1 MNGKDK
7 ISVIIP
13 CYNVQKYIMR
23 CFDSIYSQTYGFE
36 NLEVILID
44 DLSTDNTWSILES
57 LQRKYPENVISLKI
71 QKKGKCGGARNLGM
85 DICTGKYITFVDAD
99 DYVHPDMLRVLYDR
113 MTEDDYD
120 VAQCGVSCFK
130 ADKPNVLEVN
140 DFEIQRLDLDNVD
153 NRKNLIIGLTGFTN
167 VTAWA
172 KLYSTKFIIEH
183 NLRFIEDVYYED
195 THFSMLCV
203 LLAKKYCKVQ
213 STLYYYF
220 ENTEGIIRSE
230 ISNAKIRDA
239 KIIMDHIRQAIQSRK
254 AELGNVI
261 EQCYCEIQTFLLWHQ
276 YIEPYSRIETFLSHG
291 F

>member
-71 QKKGKCGGARNLGM
+71 QKKGKCGGTRNLGM

-99 DYVHPDMLRVLYDR
+99 DYVHPDMLRVLHDR

-130 ADKPNVLEVN
+130 ADKPNVYKFETFIFDSWKYFDDIAILRGKREE
-140 DFEIQRLDLDNVD
+140 DFAPI
-153 NRKNLIIGLTGFTN
+153 KN
-167 VTAWA
+167 
-172 KLYSTKFIIEH
+172 K
-183 NLRFIEDVYYED
+183 
-195 THFSMLCV
+195 
-203 LLAKKYCKVQ
+203 
-213 STLYYYF
+213 
-220 ENTEGIIRSE
+220 EGIDSPDT
-230 ISNAKIRDA
+230 AV
-239 KIIMDHIRQAIQSRK
+239 
-254 AELGNVI
+254 ELYNKYNK
-261 EQCYCEIQTFLLWHQ
+261 E
-276 YIEPYSRIETFLSHG
+276 RICL
-291 F
+291 

>member
-57 LQRKYPENVISLKI
+57 LQRQYPENVISLKI

-113 MTEDDYD
+113 MTEDDRHRPGNPRKLWTG
-120 VAQCGVSCFK
+120 ARRNSGACGPF
-130 ADKPNVLEVN
+130 
-140 DFEIQRLDLDNVD
+140 QRG
-153 NRKNLIIGLTGFTN
+153 R
-167 VTAWA
+167 
-172 KLYSTKFIIEH
+172 
-183 NLRFIEDVYYED
+183 
-195 THFSMLCV
+195 
-203 LLAKKYCKVQ
+203 
-213 STLYYYF
+213 
-220 ENTEGIIRSE
+220 
-230 ISNAKIRDA
+230 
-239 KIIMDHIRQAIQSRK
+239 
-254 AELGNVI
+254 
-261 EQCYCEIQTFLLWHQ
+261 
-276 YIEPYSRIETFLSHG
+276 HG
-291 F
+291 

>member
-57 LQRKYPENVISLKI
+57 LQRQYPENVISLKI

-183 NLRFIEDVYYED
+183 NLRFMRIHIFLCFVCYLQRNIVRCNRHY
-195 THFSMLCV
+195 TITLRIQRALYVLKLAMQRSGML
-203 LLAKKYCKVQ
+203 
-213 STLYYYF
+213 
-220 ENTEGIIRSE
+220 R
-230 ISNAKIRDA
+230 
-239 KIIMDHIRQAIQSRK
+239 
-254 AELGNVI
+254 
-261 EQCYCEIQTFLLWHQ
+261 LLW
-276 YIEPYSRIETFLSHG
+276 II
-291 F
+291 

>member
-113 MTEDDYD
+113 MTC
-120 VAQCGVSCFK
+120 AQAK
-130 ADKPNVLEVN
+130 N
-140 DFEIQRLDLDNVD
+140 DTPQTL
-153 NRKNLIIGLTGFTN
+153 
-167 VTAWA
+167 A
-172 KLYSTKFIIEH
+172 SIIEQSL
-183 NLRFIEDVYYED
+183 NDSTRTI
-195 THFSMLCV
+195 
-203 LLAKKYCKVQ
+203 CK
-213 STLYYYF
+213 
-220 ENTEGIIRSE
+220 ID
-230 ISNAKIRDA
+230 K
-239 KIIMDHIRQAIQSRK
+239 
-254 AELGNVI
+254 
-261 EQCYCEIQTFLLWHQ
+261 
-276 YIEPYSRIETFLSHG
+276 
-291 F
+291 

>member
-36 NLEVILID
+36 NLELILID

-57 LQRKYPENVISLKI
+57 LQRKYPENVISLKM

-140 DFEIQRLDLDNVD
+140 DLN
-153 NRKNLIIGLTGFTN
+153 
-167 VTAWA
+167 
-172 KLYSTKFIIEH
+172 S
-183 NLRFIEDVYYED
+183 
-195 THFSMLCV
+195 
-203 LLAKKYCKVQ
+203 
-213 STLYYYF
+213 
-220 ENTEGIIRSE
+220 
-230 ISNAKIRDA
+230 
-239 KIIMDHIRQAIQSRK
+239 K
-254 AELGNVI
+254 A
-261 EQCYCEIQTFLLWHQ
+261 
-276 YIEPYSRIETFLSHG
+276 
-291 F
+291 

>member
-57 LQRKYPENVISLKI
+57 LQRQYPENVISLKI

-254 AELGNVI
+254 AELGKLI
-261 EQCYCEIQTFLLWHQ
+261 T
-276 YIEPYSRIETFLSHG
+276 
-291 F
+291 

>member
-140 DFEIQRLDLDNVD
+140 DLEIQRLDLDNVD
-153 NRKNLIIGLTGFTN
+153 NRKNLIIEGGFGGY
-167 VTAWA
+167 VDASLA
-172 KLYSTKFIIEH
+172 
-183 NLRFIEDVYYED
+183 
-195 THFSMLCV
+195 MLPC
-203 LLAKKYCKVQ
+203 
-213 STLYYYF
+213 SIMMTRMSW
-220 ENTEGIIRSE
+220 GI
-230 ISNAKIRDA
+230 
-239 KIIMDHIRQAIQSRK
+239 
-254 AELGNVI
+254 
-261 EQCYCEIQTFLLWHQ
+261 
-276 YIEPYSRIETFLSHG
+276 
-291 F
+291 